1 VTIGDL
7 LAIWVPIITILI
19 SLSFMFADW
28 PGWRWVETLLVGGG
42 MGHTVVMTWGT
53 LVRTGFTPIMK
64 GNYLLIP
71 GIIFGLLLYFRLHPD
86 PNYKWISRYG
96 FLWIVAVGAGL
107 ALGTLWQ
114 GNIMVQLIKSMD
126 ILGVS
131 PMDQFNKILMF
142 VIFIT
147 SLSYFIFTREHTG
160 ILGISTKAGRY
171 FLMIAFGVGFAVLIS
186 MYYNV
191 ALERIWWILDS
202 LGIVQI

>member
-1 VTIGDL
+1 MMIGDL
-7 LAIWVPIITILI
+7 LTIWVPILTILI
-19 SLSFMFADW
+19 SLSFMFVDW

-42 MGHTVVMTWGT
+42 LGHTVVTTWES
-53 LVRTGFTPIMK
+53 LVRSGINPIMN
-64 GNYLLIP
+64 GQYLLIP
-71 GIIFGLLLYFRLHPD
+71 GIVFGALLYFRLHPD

-96 FLWIVAVGAGL
+96 FIWVVAVGAGL

-114 GNIMVQLIKSMD
+114 GNIMVMLIKSMD
-126 ILGVS
+126 VVGIS
-131 PMDQFNKILMF
+131 PMDQINKILMF
-142 VIFIT
+142 IIFIT
-147 SLSYFIFTREHTG
+147 SMSYFIFTKEHTG
-160 ILGISTKAGRY
+160 ILGISTKVGRY

>member
-1 VTIGDL
+1 MNIWDL
-7 LAIWVPIITILI
+7 LAVWVPILTILI

-42 MGHTVVMTWGT
+42 IGHSVVMTWNT
-53 LVRTGFTPIMK
+53 LVNTGFNPIMK
-64 GNYLLIP
+64 GNYVLIP
-71 GIIFGLLLYFRLHPD
+71 GIIFGVLLYFRLHPD

-126 ILGVS
+126 IVGVS

-142 VIFIT
+142 IIFIT
-147 SLSYFIFTREHTG
+147 SLSYFIFTKEHTG
-160 ILGISTKAGRY
+160 ILGISTKVGRY